1 MGRSDGRPW
10 GLSVAAYGEIPMAA
24 VIIVDVEVNGFV
36 ENADEVFDRRRVVA
50 GVAVRSCDVLEQILA
65 GASRPI

>member
-1 MGRSDGRPW
+1 
-10 GLSVAAYGEIPMAA
+10 MAA

-50 GVAVRSCDVLEQILA
+50 DRGSPGAKSTRT
-65 GASRPI
+65 ASRRKYQRVGGPV